1 MIPHFSIPE
10 LLIIGTLALIFFGTN
25 KLPEAAR
32 SIGKAFKG
40 FKDEL
45 KDVTE
50 SINSEPVAQK
60 VAVSTDE
67 VTK

>member
-25 KLPEAAR
+25 KLPETAR
-32 SIGKAFKG
+32 SLGKALKG
-40 FKDEL
+40 FKEEL

-50 SINSEPVAQK
+50 SINPEPAVQK
-60 VAVSTDE
+60 IAVTE
-67 VTK
+67 ETAK